1 MNPKH
6 HQLIAKELNITLGQT
21 ERTAALI
28 NEGATVPFISRYRK
42 EVTGSLDE
50 VAVTAIRD
58 RLEQLFDL
66 DKRRDAILK
75 SLEENGHLTA
85 ELGAKVN
92 AAETLTQLEDIY
104 LPYRPKRRT
113 RATIARER
121 GLEPL
126 AEALFAMTG
135 IDLLAEAAR
144 FIDPDKEIASVDDA
158 LAGARDIV
166 AEWISEDPKT
176 RERVRALYLKSAII
190 RSKVISGKEE
200 EGAKFRDYFEWE
212 EPIGRAPSHR
222 VLAMR
227 RGEKE
232 GILTLRIEPPEGDA
246 LAILSSLVLKG
257 SGPDV
262 DQVRE
267 AMEDGYS
274 RLLSP
279 SLETETRTLAKE
291 HADEEAIRVFSEN
304 IRELLLAAPLGRKRV
319 MAIDPGFRTGCKLVC
334 LDEQGKLLHT
344 DTVYP
349 GQGAGRDEE
358 ARERLGTCYS
368 DFKIEAIA
376 IGNGTG
382 GRELETFIRALHLPG
397 NPLIVMVNESGA
409 SVYSASAVA
418 REEFP
423 DHDLTVRGAVSIGRR
438 LTDPLAELVKIDPKS
453 IGVGQYQ
460 HDVDQGA
467 LKDKLDD
474 VVMSCVNG
482 VGVELNTASQ
492 QLLTYVSGLGQQL
505 ASNIIERRDSK
516 GPFKSRKDLLDVPR
530 MGPKAFEQSAGFLR
544 IHGAENPLDTS
555 AVHPERYGVVD
566 AIASSLGTTVSD
578 LIADE
583 DRLSKVDLSAF
594 VSDDIGLPTLNDIV
608 DELRKPGRDP
618 RKQFETFSFTDGVD
632 KIRDL
637 EAGMTLPGI
646 VTNVTAFGAFVD
658 VGVHQDGL
666 VHISQLADKFVKDP
680 ANIVKVQQQVRVTV
694 LEVNLARN
702 RIALSMKRQPDAEVA
717 NPT

>member
-58 RLEQLFDL
+58 RLEQLRDL

-618 RKQFETFSFTDGVD
+618 RKQFEAFSFTDGVD

-646 VTNVTAFGAFVD
+646 VTNLTAFGAFVD

-694 LEVNLARN
+694 LEVDLARN